1 MAAMSTE
8 SNNSINETKSSSS
21 LLSSKY
27 AYYWSSSNDD
37 GPSTFQTIIGSI
49 ALLTFILIWLA
60 SLVSPIYGLYW
71 FWKGEAYI
79 IPLFILILLTLIAY
93 LPWENSGPLSHTIKS
108 FARYS
113 TFFYKKCI
121 IIFQNQQSLPEEA
134 ATRTEEEKQK
144 GNDKGG
150 QQQQRR
156 RQPLLY
162 AIHPHGAF
170 CLGWSLLFCST
181 MMEDK
186 VRFCF
191 SPLLYASPL
200 FRLWSRLTGHPGSAS
215 KNSMINY
222 MKEKKKNSIRH
233 GDRDHR
239 DHLALPPGGFEEA
252 TLTCRNKD
260 RVYIK
265 RRTGFVKLALQHGYN
280 VVPVYCFGEN
290 QTYDNIQGMWNFRLW
305 LNKLGMPAIV
315 VFGSWFFPLLP
326 RRDDPRGIRVVVGE
340 PVVLPKIN
348 NPSRD
353 EVRHWHEKYIAA
365 LIRIF
370 EEHKEDYYGH
380 EIAKTQK
387 LEIW

>member
-1 MAAMSTE
+1 MSTE
-8 SNNSINETKSSSS
+8 SNNSNNTTKSSSS

-27 AYYWSSSNDD
+27 AYYWSSSNVDSSS
-37 GPSTFQTIIGSI
+37 STFQSIIGSI
-49 ALLTFILIWLA
+49 ALLTFISIWLA

-71 FWKGEAYI
+71 FLKGEMYN
-79 IPLFILILLTLIAY
+79 IPLFILVLLTLIAY
-93 LPWENSGPLSHTIKS
+93 LPWENTGPLSHSLKY

-113 TFFYKKCI
+113 SFYYKKI
-121 IIFQNQQSLPEEA
+121 TIIFQNQQSLPEQQEETA
-134 ATRTEEEKQK
+134 ARTEDEEQK
-144 GNDKGG
+144 ENEKDD
-150 QQQQRR
+150 QQLQRR
-156 RQPLLY
+156 RPLLY

-200 FRLWSRLTGHPGSAS
+200 FRLWSRLTGYPGSAS
-215 KNSMINY
+215 KKSMINY
-222 MKEKKKNSIRH
+222 MKEKNN
-233 GDRDHR
+233 
-239 DHLALPPGGFEEA
+239 LALPPGGFEEA
-252 TLTCRNKD
+252 TLTCRHKD

-305 LNKLGMPAIV
+305 LNKLGIPAII

-326 RRDDPRGIRVVVGE
+326 KRDDPRGIRVVVGK
-340 PVVLPKIN
+340 PIVLPKIN

-353 EVRHWHEKYIAA
+353 EVRHWHDKYIAA

-370 EEHKEDYYGH
+370 EEHKEEYYGH